1 MASNYTTNYGL
12 CQWESGDQFIR
23 SEFNQDNQKID
34 TALKRV
40 ADTAAADLQAVRVQ
54 LQSAAQTAQSTAE
67 QALDALVPVAY
78 NVYNL
83 ALRQELEG
91 KATGWKQALLFDG
104 FRDKAG
110 IDTMSEALVI
120 GGGGVVLSKSLSGTQ
135 EVANGTSYQYST
147 SSLSTA
153 EAVTAPGGAYLTRI
167 KCVWKAESS
176 YQVGEQSLSF
186 GFYVNGTLHH
196 SERHSL
202 YFNTVQ
208 QEGYVDLTTRVPVA
222 AGDSVHFTCS
232 SLGTHYK
239 MPIVRDSNQRI
250 YAGYVFQGTNA
261 TFGTVKAKGAALPA
275 AKEARAWVR
284 HVGGTVEATLFVG
297 NTGWRMTLQG
307 SRTTVDPNG
316 TSCTEDEFR
325 LSRTLSA
332 GTLAPSFKLSLGSE
346 EKSILLDYGVVLL

>member
-1 MASNYTTNYGL
+1 MANSYTANYGL
-12 CQWESGDQFIR
+12 CQWEAGDQFIR
-23 SEFNQDNQKID
+23 SEFNQDNAKID
-34 TALKRV
+34 ATLKRV

-54 LQSAAQTAQSTAE
+54 LQSAAQTAQDTAE

-91 KATGWKQALLFDG
+91 KVTGWKQALLFDG

-110 IDTMSEALVI
+110 IDTMSEALVLS
-120 GGGGVVLSKSLSGTQ
+120 GGGVVLSKSISGIQ
-135 EVANGTSYQYST
+135 EVTNGTSYQYST

-196 SERHSL
+196 SESHSL

-284 HVGGTVEATLFVG
+284 HVGGTVEATLY
-297 NTGWRMTLQG
+297 TGGTGRRMTLQN
-307 SRTTVDPNG
+307 SRPAVDSEG
-316 TSCTEDEFR
+316 KSCTEDAFR
-325 LSRTLSA
+325 LTTALPA
-332 GTLAPSFKLSLGSE
+332 GTTALSLKLLLGSGDRTE
-346 EKSILLDYGVVLL
+346 LLDYGVVML